1 MNALISVIVP
11 AYNAEQY
18 IEECIV
24 SVISKVTYPLE
35 VIIIDDSSTDRTYNL
50 CKMISNREDNILV
63 CKIPHSGVS
72 AARNEGLRIAK
83 GKYVVFCDAD
93 DTLVASSL
101 DSMVHYLDSCE
112 SIDLVVGNVM
122 KRNTPLIIKNETISA
137 DSAIKRFYSNDDSR
151 LLGTVYGKMFRR
163 DTISSLRFNE
173 NISVGEDSLFLL
185 SYLIKSN
192 EIIFST
198 DLIYVHRINPLGV
211 ISSKHIHQYITALD
225 ASSIMIEHISK
236 SKPLLLHD
244 AYWDLFSVYKHL
256 MNIFSKKED
265 RYLIISKTKS
275 IISSHKLPHS
285 FLECCGCIEL
295 ID

>member
-112 SIDLVVGNVM
+112 SIDLVVGNVI
-122 KRNTPLIIKNETISA
+122 KRNAPLITKNETISA

-256 MNIFSKKED
+256 MNIFSTKED